1 MSKELWYEDRLLID
15 GNLVAA
21 SGGATF
27 NNINPATE
35 QTIGVAADASKA
47 DMDAAIGAARRAFD
61 STQWATDVS
70 LRTRALRH
78 LIDGLRSKEQQLCP
92 TMVAEVGCTVRSTE
106 SSQTSTPLQGA
117 QWAVDFAESYAWER
131 DLGYSEPFGV
141 PSLRQVCKEPVGVVA
156 AITPWN
162 YPLQVNLAKVLP
174 ALAAG
179 CAVVLK
185 PAPDT
190 PWTASL
196 LGQIAAETTDLPPGV
211 FNVVT
216 SSDHGLGQQLV
227 EDPRVDLV
235 TFTGSTAT
243 GSRIMTAAAAS
254 VKRMFLELGGKSA
267 CVVFDDADL
276 DRAATFV
283 AHNVTSHAG
292 QGCAITS
299 RVILPRSRFEEGLEA
314 VVEAIRAVP
323 YGDPTDPANV
333 FGPLISNR
341 QRTRV
346 LELVAKGIHDGGKVA
361 LGGGRPRHL
370 DVGYY
375 VEPTV
380 FYDVHPDAA
389 ISQEEVFGPVL
400 VVQVHDGDDDAV
412 NIANNSVYGLSGAV
426 FSADVER
433 ARKCAQRM
441 RVGTVS
447 LNGGSWYGADMP
459 FGGYRR
465 SGFGRE
471 SGREGFEEYLQ
482 TKSVAALA

>member
-15 GNLVAA
+15 GKLVAA

-27 NNINPATE
+27 DNINPATE

-47 DMDAAIGAARRAFD
+47 DMDAAIGAARHAFD
-61 STQWATDVS
+61 TSEWATDVS
-70 LRTRALRH
+70 LRTRALRQF
-78 LIDGLRSKEQQLCP
+78 IDVLRAKEQQLRP
-92 TMVAEVGCTVRSTE
+92 TMVAEVGCTVKSTE
-106 SSQTSTPLQGA
+106 SSQTKTPLEGA
-117 QWAVDFAESYAWER
+117 NWVVDFAASYSWER

-141 PSLRQVCKEPVGVVA
+141 PSLRQVRKEPVGVVA

-174 ALAAG
+174 AMAAG
-179 CAVVLK
+179 CTVVLK

-190 PWTASL
+190 PWTGAL
-196 LGQIAAETTDLPPGV
+196 LGQIAAETDLPPGV

-216 SSDHGLGQQLV
+216 SSDHTLGQQLV

-235 TFTGSTAT
+235 TFTGSTET
-243 GSRIMTAAAAS
+243 GSKIMTAAAAS
-254 VKRMFLELGGKSA
+254 IKRLFLELGGKSA
-267 CVVFDDADL
+267 CVVLDDADL
-276 DRAATFV
+276 SNAATFV

-299 RVILPRSRFEEGLEA
+299 RMILPRSRFEEGLEA
-314 VVEAIRAVP
+314 VVEAVRKVP
-323 YGDPTDPANV
+323 YGDPIDPDNV
-333 FGPLISNR
+333 YGPLVSDR

-346 LELVAKGIHDGGKVA
+346 LGLVAKGIHDGAKVA
-361 LGGGRPRHL
+361 LGGGRPQHL

-389 ISQEEVFGPVL
+389 ISQQEVFGPVL
-400 VVQVHDGDDDAV
+400 VVLAHDGDDDAV
-412 NIANNSVYGLSGAV
+412 DIANNSAYGLSGAV
-426 FSADVER
+426 FGTDVER
-433 ARKCAQRM
+433 ARNCGQRM